1 MHIFAEFAKK
11 RLVEPVCKQYQSFL
25 PIGLKMKNLCN
36 SNNHINVNS
45 NSDAAQIFN
54 SQPNHFVVCRQEK
67 KYWFWLKFV
76 WHPWICPSKGYVESD
91 ELHIWQISDCL
102 NKTTIYRWKMLLEI
116 ISRFFYFKN
125 KIVRTKKHS
134 DKWFVRNR
142 ISVKYFRKIGAVF
155 HSAMFE

>member
-1 MHIFAEFAKK
+1 MLEFQINNQIVSGFIGIRNACTYLLNSRRRGSLSRFVHNISHFCQLAWKWKTFATAIIISMSIATATATQPKFSTASQTILWFADKK
-11 RLVEPVCKQYQSFL
+11 
-25 PIGLKMKNLCN
+25 
-36 SNNHINVNS
+36 
-45 NSDAAQIFN
+45 
-54 SQPNHFVVCRQEK
+54 K

-125 KIVRTKKHS
+125 KIVWTKRH
-134 DKWFVRNR
+134 
-142 ISVKYFRKIGAVF
+142 
-155 HSAMFE
+155 